1 MKPPLATRAFRA
13 LEYTYLVFA
22 GLAILGAT
30 NDYSLAA
37 GVLPV
42 AWAFRDKN
50 RDIDAK

>member
-1 MKPPLATRAFRA
+1 MKPFYRGC
-13 LEYTYLVFA
+13 EYAYLVFL

-42 AWAFRDKN
+42 AWTFWDKN
-50 RDIDAK
+50 RDIDSK

>member
-1 MKPPLATRAFRA
+1 MKTPLAVRAFRA
-13 LEYTYLVFA
+13 LEYTYLVFL

-42 AWAFRDKN
+42 VWAFWDKN
-50 RDIDAK
+50 RDLDAK